1 MQSNLDFLV
10 LYAEITMAFIAF
22 ATIVATLRQAF
33 GEHLTRLQNLLFHY
47 FVEVGFLHLT
57 MAIVPIA
64 LLTILTSEV
73 QVWRLSTYTILIL
86 TAFYLPFYIRRR
98 KKLKERIPWVSLV
111 VMIGYGISLIAMI
124 LTATELFWLPSLAT
138 TTYFLIWGL
147 ISNIAIFV
155 YFLGTFVEMSP
166 TDPDVKGDS

>member
-33 GEHLTRLQNLLFHY
+33 GGHLTRLQNLLFHF

-64 LLTILTSEV
+64 LLTILTSEM

-86 TAFYLPFYIRRR
+86 TALYLPFYIRRR
-98 KKLKERIPWVSLV
+98 KKIKERIPWVSLL
-111 VMIGYGISLIAMI
+111 VMIGYGISIILMI
-124 LTATELFWLPSLAT
+124 VTATEWFWSPSLAT
-138 TTYFLIWGL
+138 TTYFLVWGL
-147 ISNIAIFV
+147 LSNIAIFV
-155 YFLGTFVEMSP
+155 YFLGTFVEMGS